1 MGTTSSHAIAAAL
14 IAATLTGPACSRQ
27 ATDPTS
33 SSAVSAASAILSTD
47 SDAGTDAST
56 LSSQASGL
64 VDLSLN
70 RLTRVEGTFRIRITL
85 TGQEP
90 GEWQEFPFT
99 RERQII
105 GTQTPEPGGPEYRAE
120 RATETSDPEPV
131 VTIDL
136 WRQDRSGLF
145 LYQSDV
151 SSPSAPLAAQALRGL
166 DATQVTAFDRAL
178 RDIAAKRDAA
188 LGLGLPAELTTRRS
202 GSTAFGVGP
211 HEITFL
217 LYPLRPG
224 ATWEGR
230 PGFNVWTVEA
240 LETIA
245 SPAGRFH
252 TARLRIEVPDFFG
265 PEDVARTWWGVP
277 GEVKREFH
285 FVTDATD
292 ENGTVIGRVE
302 DTESF
307 LVTAYQPNAPL

>member
-1 MGTTSSHAIAAAL
+1 MGTTSSHAIAATL
-14 IAATLTGPACSRQ
+14 IAVTLTGLACSRQ
-27 ATDPTS
+27 GTDPT
-33 SSAVSAASAILSTD
+33 SSAVSAASAIRSTD
-47 SDAGTDAST
+47 SDAGIDAGT

-70 RLTRVEGTFRIRITL
+70 RLTRVEGTFRIRVTL
-85 TGQEP
+85 TGQTP
-90 GEWQEFPFT
+90 GEWLEFPFT
-99 RERQII
+99 RERQVI
-105 GTQTPEPGGPEYRAE
+105 GTQAPEPGGPEYRVE
-120 RATETSDPEPV
+120 RETETSDPEPV
-131 VTIDL
+131 VTLDL

-151 SSPSAPLAAQALRGL
+151 SSPSAPLAARALRGL
-166 DATQVTAFDRAL
+166 DATQVAAFDRAL
-178 RDIAAKRDAA
+178 RNIAAKRDAA
-188 LGLGLPAELTTRRS
+188 QGLGPPAELSTRRN
-202 GSTAFGVGP
+202 GSTFRGVGP

-217 LYPLRPG
+217 RYPLRPG

-240 LETIA
+240 LEPIA

-252 TARLRIEVPDFFG
+252 SARLRIEVPDFFG
-265 PEDVARTWWGVP
+265 PDDTARTWWGMP
-277 GEVKREFH
+277 GEVKREYHLFG
-285 FVTDATD
+285 DATD